1 MRATRRQRCGDQ
13 TLRILTSLSRILS
26 GMLRPV
32 GIGSGCFPSL
42 CSVGSWANAV
52 GLSSSWPVMPTE
64 FTPPSMPS
72 LDSHCRILKMLVAL
86 NSFRLRGAMRS
97 SSRHIWN
104 DVQTEGRTGGVGC
117 STATVAHTRHVGGT
131 AYNITHTPRR
141 SLQLNVYCASRIY
154 NKLSIP

>member
-42 CSVGSWANAV
+42 CSVASWANAIE
-52 GLSSSWPVMPTE
+52 LSSSW

-86 NSFRLRGAMRS
+86 NSFR
-97 SSRHIWN
+97 
-104 DVQTEGRTGGVGC
+104 
-117 STATVAHTRHVGGT
+117 
-131 AYNITHTPRR
+131 
-141 SLQLNVYCASRIY
+141 
-154 NKLSIP
+154 